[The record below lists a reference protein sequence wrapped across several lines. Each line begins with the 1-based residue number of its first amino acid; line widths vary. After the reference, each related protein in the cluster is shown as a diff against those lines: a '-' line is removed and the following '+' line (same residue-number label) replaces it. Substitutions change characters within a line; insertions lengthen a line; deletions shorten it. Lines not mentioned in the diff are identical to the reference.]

1 MSWEKLDILL
11 LDDEEDSLYLSRE
24 AIANYVSKEHIHCA
38 KTVEEAI
45 AVLKNQTIQL
55 AFLDIELTHGN
66 GFTLTEYIHRNY
78 PSVVVVILTG
88 HVDLGARSY
97 DYEPLDFLTK
107 PVDVLRMERTFE
119 RYEESRTKQRGP
131 SFRIMIETG
140 SGFAL
145 LDPGDIQY
153 ISKEQYYVEIH
164 CQNENTYKVNYSLD
178 RLEAMFAGLDFFRM
192 HQSYL
197 VPAARIVRVQ
207 SARFGNS
214 YEAILDD
221 GTFLPVSRAK
231 YAKLKEYISARSL
244 RLG

>member
-1 MSWEKLDILL
+1 MSWETLDILL

-24 AIANYVSKEHIHCA
+24 AIANYVSEEHIHCA

-78 PSVVVVILTG
+78 PSVAVVILTG
-88 HVDLGARSY
+88 HVDLGAKSY

-107 PVDVLRMERTFE
+107 PVDVLRMERTFQ
-119 RYEESRTKQRGP
+119 RYEESQKKQQGL
-131 SFRIMIETG
+131 SRIMIETG

-153 ISKEQYYVEIH
+153 ISKERYYVEIH
-164 CQNENTYKVNYSLD
+164 CRNENTYKVNYSLD
-178 RLEAMFAGLDFFRM
+178 RLEAMFAGFDFFRM

-231 YAKLKEYISARSL
+231 YAKLKEYISAQSL
-244 RLG
+244 RLL